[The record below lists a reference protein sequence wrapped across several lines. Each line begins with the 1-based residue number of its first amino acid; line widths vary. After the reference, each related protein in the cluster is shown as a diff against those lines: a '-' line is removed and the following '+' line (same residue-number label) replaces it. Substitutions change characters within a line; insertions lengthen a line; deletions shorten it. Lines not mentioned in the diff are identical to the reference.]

1 MTDAGPGVSPPK
13 LDHLLDRF
21 YRVDDARAR
30 STGGSGLGL
39 AIVDAI
45 VHAHHG
51 SITAHNVEPHGL
63 ALIVRLPIDPPDT
76 EEVP

>member
-1 MTDAGPGVSPPK
+1 MTDAGPGVAPAD
-13 LDHLLDRF
+13 LDHLFDRF

-45 VHAHHG
+45 VRAHHG

-63 ALIVRLPIDPPDT
+63 ALTVRLPADRPR
-76 EEVP
+76 EVS

>member
-1 MTDAGPGVSPPK
+1 VTPAD
-13 LDHLLDRF
+13 LDHLFDRF

-45 VHAHHG
+45 IQAHHG

-63 ALIVRLPIDPPDT
+63 ALTVRLPFDPPDP